1 MLKVRLIPTLTL
13 RGERLVKTKQFG
25 PTRDVGDPLKAP
37 MVYDAQLSDELVF
50 LDMDATRDGRPVD
63 CLEAAVARIAGSC
76 FMPLTA
82 GGGIRDV
89 EDVRRLVR
97 AGADKV
103 AINAGAIERPELIR
117 DAAQA
122 FGTQCVVVAIDV
134 RGNGDGSYK
143 VYTHGG
149 TRETALDPVAWA
161 RSTADLGAGEILLTS
176 IDRDGTM
183 TGYDL
188 ALVERVVR
196 SVNIPVIASGGAGKP
211 QDFVDAIRKAGAAA
225 VAAASLFHF
234 TDQSPIKAK
243 AYMRRAGLP
252 VR

>member
-1 MLKVRLIPTLTL
+1 MLKVRVIPTLTL
-13 RGERLVKTKQFG
+13 RGARLVKTRQFNT
-25 PTRDVGDPLKAP
+25 TRDVGDPLKAP
-37 MVYDAQLSDELVF
+37 MVYDAQLADELVY
-50 LDMDATRDGRPVD
+50 LDMDATREGRSVER
-63 CLEAAVARIAGSC
+63 LEAAISRIAGTC
-76 FMPLTA
+76 FMPVTA

-97 AGADKV
+97 SGADKV
-103 AINAGAIERPELIR
+103 AINTAAVERPGLIR

-122 FGTQCVVVAIDV
+122 FGTQCVVTAIDV
-134 RGNGDGSYK
+134 RRSTAGSCR

-149 TRETALDPVAWA
+149 TRATDLDPVAWA
-161 RSTADLGAGEILLTS
+161 QQAAELGAGEILLTS

-183 TGYDL
+183 SGYDL
-188 ALVERVVR
+188 PLVAAVARA
-196 SVNIPVIASGGAGKP
+196 VNIPVIASGGAGKP
-211 QDFVDAIRKAGAAA
+211 QDFVDAIRTAGASA